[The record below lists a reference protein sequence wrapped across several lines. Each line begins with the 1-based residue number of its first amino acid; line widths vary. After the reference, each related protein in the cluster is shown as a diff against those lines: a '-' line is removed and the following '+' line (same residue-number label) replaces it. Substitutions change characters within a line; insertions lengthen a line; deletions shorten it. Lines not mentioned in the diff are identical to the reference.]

1 MPGGR
6 SGEVRSPA
14 GEDIPPS
21 ACRQGRAAACAAARE
36 PPRVWA
42 DLDCRRSGG
51 ILVTKGVSPPLGV
64 PSTPSG

>member
-36 PPRVWA
+36 PPR
-42 DLDCRRSGG
+42 
-51 ILVTKGVSPPLGV
+51 LGDG
-64 PSTPSG
+64 P